1 MCIFVALLNVWF
13 PKILNGKKFR
23 ESMVLLQILFLV
35 IFLIWVS
42 FLVTHLNKFFKTESS
57 VQWQSSRGVLI
68 IKAFLKI
75 SQISQENT
83 CVEVSFLIKLQ
94 DYNFIRKE
102 THAQV
107 FPLDISKLLRTPFF
121 IDHLPWLLLSVIRN
135 ELIKILNCF
144 CYTHVYHSQYL
155 PWEPMAMRS
164 TVEPP

>member
-107 FPLDISKLLRTPFF
+107 VSFGYFEIVKNTFF
-121 IDHLPWLLLSVIRN
+121 HRP
-135 ELIKILNCF
+135 
-144 CYTHVYHSQYL
+144 
-155 PWEPMAMRS
+155 S
-164 TVEPP
+164 TVAASICY